1 MAEIP
6 TILLVESTVQQIDH
20 VRRQT
25 LSEKVSIL
33 RYDCA
38 SVEDFIARLQPGGLY
53 SNICAIV
60 RTGWLKAGP
69 YASHRLFASEV
80 VPHFPSSLK
89 LICCS
94 GHGYD
99 AADIDALTNRGIW
112 FCNTPNACTEAVA
125 NTGLMLVLETFR
137 YLSFAQWCARY
148 DWQKSR
154 ELGLKAVDPTGMVL
168 GVVGLG
174 DIGLAIAEKCQNAL
188 GMKIAYHGPKRKEE
202 AEARLGGGAQY
213 YADLTDMISAVDC
226 IVIAA
231 PYTQSTHHLLS
242 HKQFQL
248 AKGTG
253 LRVVNIARGK
263 MIDEDALILALEAGK
278 VVGVGLDVHENEPAV
293 HEKLR
298 ENWMVTLLPH
308 IGVCSKTS
316 WANFER
322 QTWDN
327 LESFL
332 RTGKPACPVNMIKE
346 PSMLQVN
353 SPNSF

>member
-6 TILLVESTVQQIDH
+6 TVLLVESSVQQIDH

-25 LSEKVSIL
+25 LFEKVIIL

-38 SVEDFIARLQPGGLY
+38 SVDEFVARLQPGGLY
-53 SNICAIV
+53 SNIRAIV

-69 YASHRLFASEV
+69 YASHRLFTSEV
-80 VPHFPSSLK
+80 ITHFPPSLK

-99 AADIDALTNRGIW
+99 AADIGALTNRGIW

-125 NTGLMLVLETFR
+125 NTGLVLVLETFR

-148 DWQKSR
+148 NWQKSQ
-154 ELGLKAVDPTGMVL
+154 ELGLKAVDPAGMVL

-174 DIGLAIAEKCQNAL
+174 GIGLAIAEKCQSAL
-188 GMKIAYHGPKRKEE
+188 DMKIAYHGPKRKEK
-202 AEARLGGGAQY
+202 AEARLGGARY
-213 YADLTDMISAVDC
+213 YADLTDMLSTVDC

-242 HKQFQL
+242 HKQFQV
-248 AKGTG
+248 TRSIG

-263 MIDEDALILALEAGK
+263 IIDEDALVLALETGK
-278 VVGVGLDVHENEPAV
+278 VVGVGLDVHENEPEV
-293 HEKLR
+293 HEELR
-298 ENWMVTLLPH
+298 KNWMVTLMPH
-308 IGVCSKTS
+308 IGVCSRTS

-327 LESFL
+327 LESYL
-332 RTGKPACPVNMIKE
+332 ETGKPAYPVNVIRA
-346 PSMLQVN
+346 PYPIS
-353 SPNSF
+353 